1 MAYDLNPFKAKAN
14 ESIEWLKKEFGGLR
28 TGRATPAILDVVKVE
43 SYGSFMPVSQVAAI
57 SVEDARSLRI
67 APWDST
73 LIKDIEKSIMLANLG
88 VSTSVDDKGV
98 RVIFPE
104 LTTET
109 RALLMKTA
117 KAKLEEARISLRQER
132 DKVMTDV
139 KAKEKASTLTEDDRF
154 RIEKDVQKVID
165 DSQKKLE
172 ELLEKKEK
180 EISA

>member
-1 MAYDLNPFKAKAN
+1 MAYDLNPFKTKAN
-14 ESIEWLKKEFGGLR
+14 ESLEWLKKEFGGLR
-28 TGRATPAILDVVKVE
+28 TGRATPAILDTVKVE
-43 SYGSFMPVSQVAAI
+43 SYGSLMAISQVAAI

-67 APWDST
+67 APWDPT
-73 LIKDIEKSIMLANLG
+73 VIKEIEKSIMLANLG

-104 LTTET
+104 LTSET

-117 KAKLEEARISLRQER
+117 KGKLEEARISLRQER

-139 KAKEKASTLTEDDRF
+139 KAKEKASALTEDDRF
-154 RIEKDVQKVID
+154 RIEKDVQKIID